1 MVWLIIYNVKIWVF
15 LESLHSQTN
24 KLYLGKTRRV
34 PTNNMLPLN
43 EKKHYHF
50 LRQKHLIMSLIS
62 DNEAVSSQLITLTLI
77 FYTQN
82 IRIQSLFSIHT
93 LSYVLY
99 QNNVHLFSKYRK
111 SIIFFK
117 FFICWHWYK
126 TQRLTG
132 YKWVQLQQ
140 CSDWC
145 VW

>member
-50 LRQKHLIMSLIS
+50 LRQKHLMSLIS

-82 IRIQSLFSIHT
+82 LKEHQNTVAIRYTHL
-93 LSYVLY
+93 VLCIVPK
-99 QNNVHLFSKYRK
+99 QCPFIFQISKEHHLFQIFHLLTLIQNSTSYR
-111 SIIFFK
+111 
-117 FFICWHWYK
+117 
-126 TQRLTG
+126 
-132 YKWVQLQQ
+132 V
-140 CSDWC
+140 
-145 VW
+145 